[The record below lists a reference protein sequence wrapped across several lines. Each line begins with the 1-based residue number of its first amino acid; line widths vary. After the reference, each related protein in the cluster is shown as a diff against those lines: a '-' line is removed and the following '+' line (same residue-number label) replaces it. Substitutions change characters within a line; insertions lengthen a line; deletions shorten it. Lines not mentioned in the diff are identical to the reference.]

1 MGMITRSY
9 CYPNPIKQKTGTI
22 RIETSSAK
30 LSSAR
35 VFDLAGYFVAKFE
48 KIHGYDG
55 EQISEWVW
63 DVSSLESGVYF
74 INVSVS
80 DDNKTESDL
89 LKVAVIK

>member
-1 MGMITRSY
+1 MGMIMRSY
-9 CYPNPIKQKTGTI
+9 CYPNPIKQNTGTI
-22 RIETSSAK
+22 RIETSNAK
-30 LSSAR
+30 VSGAR

-48 KIHGYDG
+48 KIHDYDG

-74 INVSVS
+74 INVSAS